1 MTSLIRFMT
10 VVVLGTVAGFA
21 VAQDDMSEL
30 AQEIAEAQ
38 AEIMEAQQEAL
49 EAAREARQ
57 AALEAQA
64 EAQQAARETQ
74 GDALAKQGQAIGL
87 AAGKMAGDIVGS
99 IRGKMPHYMGGMGG
113 GWAVGSAPFADNASV
128 LIIPGQKTTSETI
141 RQMREDMRVMSQIWD
156 DTVNPDVQQ
165 GWFNMRFVGGLFN
178 TDAMTSQIFIGDYGV
193 IFLQNVDYPLMPT
206 NQIEAE
212 AQPKDPAAD
221 EVWQKTKKKL
231 QGQPVDE
238 SPLPKQGAAYDADK
252 VEALKEN
259 CIKAFRHAA
268 NIRNLEAQQWV
279 VLVIRCTPQ
288 DDVMPVEEENAETST
303 DNASTL
309 MLRAVK
315 KDIDAFAKNPNNLE
329 QFKKTVQILT
339 Y

>member
-10 VVVLGTVAGFA
+10 VVVLGTVTGFA

-30 AQEIAEAQ
+30 AQDIAEAQ
-38 AEIMEAQQEAL
+38 AES
-49 EAAREARQ
+49 
-57 AALEAQA
+57 
-64 EAQQAARETQ
+64 QQAARETH
-74 GDALAKQGQAIGL
+74 GNALAKQGQAIGL

-99 IRGKMPHYMGGMGG
+99 FRGKMPHYMGGMGG

-128 LIIPGQKTTSETI
+128 LIIPGQKTSSETI

-206 NQIEAE
+206 NQIEAQ
-212 AQPKDPAAD
+212 AQPKDPAED

-238 SPLPKQGAAYDADK
+238 PPQSKQGEAYDADK
-252 VEALKEN
+252 VEALKEK

-268 NIRNLEAQQWV
+268 NIRNLESQQWV
-279 VLVIRCTPQ
+279 VLVIRCSHKDNITPA
-288 DDVMPVEEENAETST
+288 DEENAQTST
-303 DNASTL
+303 DNTSTL
-309 MLRAVK
+309 MLRAAK